1 MEEIFIYWL
10 REHTVMTRKRKGMNN
25 KTKKI
30 DETLLGLLLGIFVF
44 AVVSQ
49 LAGVFFVKSALKY
62 SLGLWIGTVLA
73 MGCAYHMWWSLDR
86 NLTINADNEGGARAY
101 AIKHSMIRYAVIL
114 LVFLGVCVTDF
125 AYPLAAF
132 LGIMGLKAG
141 AYLQPVINRLLH
153 KSSK

>member
-1 MEEIFIYWL
+1 MSSKE
-10 REHTVMTRKRKGMNN
+10 
-25 KTKKI
+25 KKI
-30 DETLLGLLLGIFVF
+30 NETLMELMIGIVVF

-49 LAGVFFVKSALKY
+49 LAGMFFVDSMSMYTA
-62 SLGLWIGTVLA
+62 GLWIGTVLA
-73 MGCAYHMWWSLDR
+73 LGCAYHMWWALDR

-101 AIKHSMIRYAVIL
+101 AVKHSIIRYLVIL
-114 LVFLGVCVTDF
+114 LVFIGICVTDF